1 MKILT
6 VKACSG
12 LLMLFCGLSSASASQ
27 AETQWVGRF
36 SENFVPGV
44 ARIPAPWRSGWGL
57 HKKPADWTVKQTE
70 TMHALQRSN
79 LKTARAWRIKQA
91 LRSIYATATTPDEAK
106 PLLKRWLSWASRCR
120 LEPFKR
126 LGRTV
131 TKHLPDVL
139 NGFQAGKHNG
149 RVEAMN
155 RALQGHALAHAAIA
169 ASTTSSPWPTSSLE
183 SSPICPPRHSP
194 GFCPF
199 HTKRPKP

>member
-70 TMHALQRSN
+70 TMHGLQRSN

-126 LGRTV
+126 LGRTI
-131 TKHLPDVL
+131 TNPLPGVL
-139 NGFQAGKHNG
+139 NGFQADKHNG
-149 RVEAMN
+149 RG
-155 RALQGHALAHAAIA
+155 R
-169 ASTTSSPWPTSSLE
+169 SDE
-183 SSPICPPRHSP
+183 SSPSGGARTGARLSPRRKLHRYGLP
-194 GFCPF
+194 
-199 HTKRPKP
+199 HRRETL